1 MPVKHGIKAGGEPG
15 KKTDG
20 YYQLK
25 TGPVSI
31 NAEPNGGF
39 KKVKEMPAGPIRDK
53 RQKIKAP

>member
-25 TGPVSI
+25 GGPVKT
-31 NAEPNGGF
+31 NAEAVSS
-39 KKVKEMPAGPIRDK
+39 KVKEVPAGPIRDK
-53 RQKIKAP
+53 RQKIKIP

>member
-25 TGPVSI
+25 GGEVKS
-31 NAEPNGGF
+31 NAEAVSV
-39 KKVKEMPAGPIRDK
+39 KKVPAGPIRDK
-53 RQKIKAP
+53 RIKVKIP